1 MKKVLLALF
10 CLAFLNASAKK
21 TTEPTETEFT
31 EEEIQE
37 AVASAKVYTLTE
49 EEYQNFLAMQ
59 SVHVKAKAADE
70 KTVNGASKWHG
81 KVMSEVKTE
90 DKNHMYMTY
99 TFEDGW
105 ELVIKSNIKQT
116 TVGKTPEE
124 IAALK
129 EKRQK
134 ELEKR
139 IPKGAAKQKADAEF
153 DPVQTNEVSVVIT
166 PQK

>member
-21 TTEPTETEFT
+21 ITELTEPEPV
-31 EEEIQE
+31 EEVTLN
-37 AVASAKVYTLTE
+37 AVSLRTLTE
-49 EEYQNFLAMQ
+49 EEYQNFLEMQ

-81 KVMSEVKTE
+81 KVKSEVKTE

-153 DPVQTNEVSVVIT
+153 DPVKTNEVSVVIT

>member
-21 TTEPTETEFT
+21 DTELTETASTGVEVRN
-31 EEEIQE
+31 
-37 AVASAKVYTLTE
+37 AVALRTLTE
-49 EEYQNFLAMQ
+49 DEYRNFLEMQ

-81 KVMSEVKTE
+81 KVVSEVKTE

-99 TFEDGW
+99 AFEDGW
-105 ELVIKSNIKQT
+105 ELVVKSNSKKT
-116 TVGKTPEE
+116 ATGKTPEE
-124 IAALK
+124 IADLK
-129 EKRQK
+129 AKRQK

-153 DPVQTNEVSVVIT
+153 DPVKTNEVSVVIT